1 MIILEELQLK
11 ITNWKN
17 YSKKQVGDGLSQL
30 GAGRFHSPDHGS
42 FRVCSSMV
50 QVGILTFLPFKYSDG
65 FLSTEL
71 SAGL

>member
-11 ITNWKN
+11 IANWKN

-30 GAGRFHSPDHGS
+30 GAGNFHCPDHGS
-42 FRVCSSMV
+42 FRACSSMV
-50 QVGILTFLPFKYSDG
+50 QVWIFYFLPLKHSCG